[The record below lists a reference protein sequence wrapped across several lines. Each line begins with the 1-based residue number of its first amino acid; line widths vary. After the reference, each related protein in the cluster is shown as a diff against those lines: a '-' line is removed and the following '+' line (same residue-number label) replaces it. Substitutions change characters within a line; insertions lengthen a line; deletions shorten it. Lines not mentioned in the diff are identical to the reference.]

1 MTNYEKYFGT
11 ADLAALS
18 TIEPYVDAL
27 TRAQMIRVTHGGR
40 EVAVVKARYFGVWLK
55 MEVDHD

>member
-11 ADLAALS
+11 PELAALS

-27 TRAQMIRVTHGGR
+27 TCAQMIRVTHEGR
-40 EVAVVKARYFGVWLK
+40 EVAVLKARHFGVWLK
-55 MEVDHD
+55 MEANHG

>member
-1 MTNYEKYFGT
+1 MTNHEKYFGT

-40 EVAVVKARYFGVWLK
+40 EVAVLKARHFGVWLK
-55 MEVDHD
+55 MEADYD

>member
-11 ADLAALS
+11 PDIAASS

-40 EVAVVKARYFGVWLK
+40 EVAVLKARHFGVWLK
-55 MEVDHD
+55 MEADHD

>member
-11 ADLAALS
+11 VDLAALS
-18 TIEPYVDAL
+18 TIDPYVDAL

-40 EVAVVKARYFGVWLK
+40 EVAVLKARHFGVWLK
-55 MEVDHD
+55 QKDGHE

>member
-1 MTNYEKYFGT
+1 MTNHETYFGT

-40 EVAVVKARYFGVWLK
+40 EVAVLKARHLGVWLK
-55 MEVDHD
+55 QEADHD